1 MPSNHTRNSSQK
13 QERRLQ
19 TRKIP
24 YRVGYSWNKGGRLKE
39 LRIRHLARKFL
50 KIWMNKTF
58 GRILPHEARSH
69 YNNVVLRRTFE
80 GWKDEWWK
88 SRREWSLNMRAECHY
103 RYYLCNR
110 TLHGWRNVI
119 SLRKKKRIRMQ
130 SAQSIAERHLMRV
143 VWGRWEVFMETR
155 RFQSKVLKSA
165 LAQKKIAAMR
175 AALCSRS
182 AWSLWQTRLKKQ
194 RELCML
200 EDQALIHRALHL
212 QRKAWLLWKE
222 MHTGACYQKEKET
235 KAVLHWIITIKK
247 RSFSQWKIYTSCHRA
262 KKEATALA
270 QHSYCLHLLWK
281 CWSKWSNALDN
292 RRKEETRLQAA
303 SHLAAVN
310 MQRKALLCWRT
321 YVQLCKEEAEKNQRA
336 SQHFHHSLLRAGF
349 QGLSLNVKQNRA
361 HRMNN
366 NIAVQHC
373 QQTIMSK
380 FWTLWKDRLEEVED
394 RSFQPMTKMAQNSY
408 RISLLRECFYHWRE
422 KLTEQRHNQELEQR
436 ADVWFAERMLPCCF
450 KTWVEFTLQRRLHEH
465 RRHRAEV
472 FNRQRQYAWVFYT
485 WWGKSE
491 KHKEEMLSERMA
503 VLHEERTRLQRAWAR
518 WWQRTQLQV
527 KEAEKQEASHRLYHH
542 RLLHKA
548 VAQWKETST
557 EIRDRRNREQ
567 QACLHGDLRCMR
579 LAVDKW
585 KKFVQRQ
592 RLKKSR
598 LMEIQRYHE
607 VKLLKQSCV
616 AWKKHHSQMSVI
628 SERAEEL
635 YRERTRSF
643 LRNVLVE
650 WREKAVLRGEV
661 RVAEQRA
668 QSHFEHILQLKVFL
682 VWREATS
689 RAVSKRH
696 QQGEAH
702 NRLQCAVN
710 QMRLLNSF
718 RLWRKQTREARR
730 ERMSMEK
737 ARRHH
742 NSKLLAKTLTAWR
755 KHHHQNQRNKV
766 MKRQG
771 MLLLKLKLYQTY
783 FEEWRIKLQHRQREA
798 KQAERALWHWS
809 LTLQAKVL
817 FGWRL
822 WVSEQRRKRE
832 QTAKAAQTYR
842 DQLLREGVTR
852 ILTYAVHMN
861 DLTTGLTQLD
871 QQQRSQTLQRVVKR
885 CAMRW
890 KQRVLCKPQKEQPAR
905 TQLPKKSVTF
915 CLDEPPL
922 DNISTGE
929 LAAPDGAFNKHILKE
944 SDLPGAEFSACR
956 CPSHTDHPVA
966 LSYLHLAKGPA
977 TASHQHTLISADIPS
992 EPHMS
997 AVDLGLETPNQE
1009 LLLPPSAFMTL
1020 GSTDVSGKSSGSHL
1034 GEALRVPFH
1043 QPASPFEHHSSADS
1057 EKQRRGFDGKAV
1069 DLRVE
1074 DVPAD
1079 PASALAGE
1087 LLSIQQDMR
1096 SFQQSRKQLRAWRKL
1111 RDVLQSWLQTSGEDE
1126 PMEKNAVCDELKE
1139 LEERIHRLS
1148 TELDKRKPMM
1158 LLHTERIQLLQ
1169 SLFSTSGVS
1178 SAC

>member
-1 MPSNHTRNSSQK
+1 MPSNHTRNSSKK

-175 AALCSRS
+175 S

-222 MHTGACYQKEKET
+222 MHTGACCQKEKET
-235 KAVLHWIITIKK
+235 KAALHWIITIKK
-247 RSFSQWKIYTSCHRA
+247 RSFSQWKSYMSCHRA
-262 KKEATALA
+262 KKKATALA

-292 RRKEETRLQAA
+292 RRKEETHLQAA

-321 YVQLCKEEAEKNQRA
+321 CILHKTKHVQLCKEEAEKNQRA

-585 KKFVQRQ
+585 KKDDHF
-592 RLKKSR
+592 L
-598 LMEIQRYHE
+598 
-607 VKLLKQSCV
+607 SC
-616 AWKKHHSQMSVI
+616 I
-628 SERAEEL
+628 I
-635 YRERTRSF
+635 
-643 LRNVLVE
+643 RNVLVE

-710 QMRLLNSF
+710 QMRLLSSF

-742 NSKLLAKTLTAWR
+742 NSKLLAKTLTAWS
-755 KHHHQNQRNKV
+755 KHHHQNQRNKVV

-890 KQRVLCKPQKEQPAR
+890 KQRVLCKPQKEQPGR

-915 CLDEPPL
+915 CLEEPPL

-929 LAAPDGAFNKHILKE
+929 LAAPDGAFNKH
-944 SDLPGAEFSACR
+944 R
-956 CPSHTDHPVA
+956 
-966 LSYLHLAKGPA
+966 
-977 TASHQHTLISADIPS
+977 ISLNAND
-992 EPHMS
+992 
-997 AVDLGLETPNQE
+997 
-1009 LLLPPSAFMTL
+1009 
-1020 GSTDVSGKSSGSHL
+1020 
-1034 GEALRVPFH
+1034 
-1043 QPASPFEHHSSADS
+1043 

-1126 PMEKNAVCDELKE
+1126 PMEKNAVCEELKE